1 MTQIIQ
7 SVVKLA
13 ITAYL
18 LFGGYILFCG
28 FVEKSRKK
36 KIAGALIL
44 ILPTIALVVT
54 LVILYNKYGTSP

>member
-7 SVVKLA
+7 SLVKLG

-28 FVEKSRKK
+28 FLEKNKKK

-44 ILPTIALVVT
+44 ILPTIALIVV
-54 LVILYNKYGTSP
+54 LILLYRKYGG

>member
-7 SVVKLA
+7 SLVKLE

-28 FVEKSRKK
+28 FLEKSKKK

-44 ILPTIALVVT
+44 IIPTIALVVT
-54 LVILYNKYGTSP
+54 LVLLYRKYGG

>member
-7 SVVKLA
+7 SLVKLG

-28 FVEKSRKK
+28 FLEKNKK
-36 KIAGALIL
+36 KNQQKYIL
-44 ILPTIALVVT
+44 Q
-54 LVILYNKYGTSP
+54 TSSQ